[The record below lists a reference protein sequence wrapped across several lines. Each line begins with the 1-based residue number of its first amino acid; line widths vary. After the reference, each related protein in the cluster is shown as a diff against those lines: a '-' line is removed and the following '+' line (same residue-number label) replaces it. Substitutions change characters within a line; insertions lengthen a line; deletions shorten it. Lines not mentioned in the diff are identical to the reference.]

1 MNYLRSILVHL
12 RKDLRLEWRSRE
24 ALNGILFFSLL
35 VVVVFS
41 LAFDPTA
48 NPTLARQ
55 ISGGVLWVA
64 LLFASVTALNQSW
77 VREQKNQVLDAQRLV
92 SAASSSLFLGK
103 ALANFVFVTV
113 VELVL
118 APVFAV
124 FYNLHPLGNVLLLTL
139 ILPLGTW
146 ALVVNG
152 TFFAALGLRA
162 RSRELL
168 LPLLLLP
175 ISLPALLAM
184 VQATNGVMVA
194 DLDAIQIANWIRM
207 LAGYDVI
214 FTTVCILLFE
224 TVLHAE

>member
-1 MNYLRSILVHL
+1 MRYVRSVVVHL

-24 ALNGILFFSLL
+24 ALNGTLFFSLL

-64 LLFASVTALNQSW
+64 LLFASVTALNQTW
-77 VREQKNQVLDAQRLV
+77 VREQRNQVLDAQRLV

-103 ALANFVFVTV
+103 ALANFVFVSV

-118 APVFAV
+118 APVFVV
-124 FYNLHPLGNVLLLTL
+124 FYNLHPLGNVWLLPL

-214 FTTVCILLFE
+214 FTTVSILLFE